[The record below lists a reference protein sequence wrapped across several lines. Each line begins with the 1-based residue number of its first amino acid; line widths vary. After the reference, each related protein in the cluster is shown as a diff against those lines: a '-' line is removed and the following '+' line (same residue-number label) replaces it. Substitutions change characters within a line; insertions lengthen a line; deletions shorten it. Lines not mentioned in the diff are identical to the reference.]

1 MIDNDGN
8 GVVDKEELNAILKRH
23 DMRRKVLQEK
33 NSFDDSNRIFS
44 VADKNND
51 GKIDFQEFVA
61 TVCNQI
67 EL

>member
-23 DMRRKVLQEK
+23 DMRRKVLKEK
-33 NSFDDSNRIFS
+33 NLDDSNRIFS

-61 TVCNQI
+61 TVINQI

>member
-23 DMRRKVLQEK
+23 DMRRKVLKEK
-33 NSFDDSNRIFS
+33 NSDDSNRIFS

-51 GKIDFQEFVA
+51 GKIDF
-61 TVCNQI
+61 
-67 EL
+67 

>member
-51 GKIDFQEFVA
+51 GKIDF
-61 TVCNQI
+61 
-67 EL
+67 

>member
-23 DMRRKVLQEK
+23 DMRRKVLKQR
-33 NSFDDSNRIFS
+33 NSVDSNRIFS

-61 TVCNQI
+61 TVINQI

>member
-23 DMRRKVLQEK
+23 DMRRKVLKEK
-33 NSFDDSNRIFS
+33 NSDDSNRIFS

-61 TVCNQI
+61 TVLNEI